1 MTTDTV
7 TLDATERVGKWEM
20 RIARGDAT
28 PEAEERWNDRI
39 DALTAWL
46 LSEWEREQAERAQ
59 VTR

>member
-20 RIARGDAT
+20 RIAHGDAT
-28 PEAEERWNDRI
+28 PEGEERWNDRI

-46 LSEWEREQAERAQ
+46 LSEWEREQALKEAC
-59 VTR
+59 